1 MLLISLSGAA
11 SYNTARF
18 VLPQIHRLIKETL
31 SAQGNKTKDAKM
43 SAVELNEINWFVQWP
58 VIEFLSIYVKAY
70 SRGTAER
77 NGRGLCF
84 KSNDIGAKT
93 TTFGQQRITCISR
106 TAWLR
111 TGARAISSLAQ

>member
-43 SAVELNEINWFVQWP
+43 SAVELNEIN
-58 VIEFLSIYVKAY
+58 
-70 SRGTAER
+70 
-77 NGRGLCF
+77 
-84 KSNDIGAKT
+84 
-93 TTFGQQRITCISR
+93 
-106 TAWLR
+106 
-111 TGARAISSLAQ
+111 